1 MLQCYAGY
9 FNTQDPPNPYLQ
21 IRTHYS
27 INCTAKKKG
36 EGPKPAKDNLYTEHA
51 C

>member
-21 IRTHYS
+21 IGTLYF
-27 INCTAKKKG
+27 IILTAKKKG
-36 EGPKPAKDNLYTEHA
+36 EGPKPARDKLYTEHA